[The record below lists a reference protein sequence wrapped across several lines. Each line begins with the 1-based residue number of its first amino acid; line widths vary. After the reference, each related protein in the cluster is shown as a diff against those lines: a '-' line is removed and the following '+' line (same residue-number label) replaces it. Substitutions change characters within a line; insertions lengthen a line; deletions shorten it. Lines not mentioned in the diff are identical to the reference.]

1 MDDRKGKSSILWS
14 LLPPYLS
21 RDDRDREDEL
31 RRFRHNLLRYFKD
44 NDLRNLR
51 DNDLRNLRDNIFRCL
66 RNYDLPYWDDELRNL
81 IAYEIA
87 NEQSR
92 LKKADDMNSALLSAK
107 KKAGRDKR
115 HVVIPPGSK
124 LLTIA
129 EFFYSKKT
137 YTLCF
142 KPIVDDMRQEY
153 FEALCEKRVWKARWM
168 YGLYVWKF
176 FCAMGLNWGFSLL
189 EKILKTW
196 RASS

>member
-1 MDDRKGKSSILWS
+1 MDDRKGKSSIFDCILWD
-14 LLPPYLS
+14 LWDDEFRC
-21 RDDRDREDEL
+21 RDD
-31 RRFRHNLLRYFKD
+31 
-44 NDLRNLR
+44 DLRNLIFSYAK
-51 DNDLRNLRDNIFRCL
+51 DDFPGFSDDDLRRIVYTRF
-66 RNYDLPYWDDELRNL
+66 
-81 IAYEIA
+81 
-87 NEQSR
+87 R

-137 YTLCF
+137 YTLRF
-142 KPIVDDMRQEY
+142 KPIVADMQQEY
-153 FEALCEKRVWKARWM
+153 FEALYEKRVWKARWM

-176 FCAMGLNWGFSLL
+176 FCAMGLSWGFSLL

-196 RASS
+196 KASS